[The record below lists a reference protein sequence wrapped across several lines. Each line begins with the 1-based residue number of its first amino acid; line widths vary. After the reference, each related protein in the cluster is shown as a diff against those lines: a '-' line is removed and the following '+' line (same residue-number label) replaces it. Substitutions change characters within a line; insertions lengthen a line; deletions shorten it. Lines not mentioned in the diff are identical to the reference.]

1 MCGQVNLSIGA
12 HRDHW
17 HWITDEFTDD
27 CMLPYLVLHLN
38 SGLLRENSTYS

>member
-17 HWITDEFTDD
+17 HQITDEFTDD
-27 CMLPYLVLHLN
+27 CMLPYL
-38 SGLLRENSTYS
+38 GL